1 MNEAL
6 LKKQITDEDI
16 RKLVIARLR
25 TLSSGKKISI
35 GSDGEFTKEELIR
48 SVEADDKIGKKIT
61 EIQLQYLR
69 SLKEGLFL
77 NE

>member
-1 MNEAL
+1 MNEVI

-25 TLSSGKKISI
+25 MLSSGKKLSI
-35 GSDGEFTKEELIR
+35 GSDGEFTKEELIK
-48 SVEADDKIGKKIT
+48 SVEADDQIGKKIT
-61 EIQLQYLR
+61 EIQLHYLR
-69 SLKEGLFL
+69 SLKEGLFF